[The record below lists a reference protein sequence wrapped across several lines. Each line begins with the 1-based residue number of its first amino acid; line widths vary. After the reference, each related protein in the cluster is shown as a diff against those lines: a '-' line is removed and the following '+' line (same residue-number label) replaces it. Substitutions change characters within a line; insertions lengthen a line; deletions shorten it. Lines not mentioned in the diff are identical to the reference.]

1 MWCNLD
7 RSVSGRQ
14 STVRRLW
21 YPDAVDRREDRR
33 TRTPSARETPV
44 AAPLETSGEGGAR
57 RALQRLK
64 ERARGSD
71 GGEYMWWV
79 ASAGLDFLHGESPA
93 TASAVAF
100 G

>member
-1 MWCNLD
+1 MD
-7 RSVSGRQ
+7 RPED
-14 STVRRLW
+14 
-21 YPDAVDRREDRR
+21 PDAVDARRPELG
-33 TRTPSARETPV
+33 RELPV

-64 ERARGSD
+64 EHARGSD
-71 GGEYMWWV
+71 GGEYMWWI